1 MSFRHTKWACPGV
14 CENTIDVEY
23 IYNIYS
29 TSMENTNEYVLRGKN
44 AILCVIQLTAIMQ
57 KVINGLMKKK

>member
-1 MSFRHTKWACPGV
+1 
-14 CENTIDVEY
+14 
-23 IYNIYS
+23 
-29 TSMENTNEYVLRGKN
+29 MENTNEYVLRGKN